1 MQWYSVVQVVMDFAV
16 SVPRGSTIV
25 IIGNV
30 AEYHEACLYA
40 RKKGLFVER
49 ILSADGLHRLAEAC
63 HANWMSSLASFLTAN
78 GMKGAGSRNPTLQ
91 CCILTWPVAG
101 NQFVCIVVCN

>member
-1 MQWYSVVQVVMDFAV
+1 MCTLQVVMDFATTM
-16 SVPRGSTIV
+16 PRGSTIV

-30 AEYHEACLYA
+30 TEYHEACLYA

-63 HANWMSSLASFLTAN
+63 HANWMCSLANFLEAH
-78 GMKGAGSRNPTLQ
+78 GMAGIEALLFCSMFQSRLAVLAVLGSRS
-91 CCILTWPVAG
+91 AK
-101 NQFVCIVVCN
+101 

>member
-1 MQWYSVVQVVMDFAV
+1 MNFAI

-40 RKKGLFVER
+40 RKKGLCVER

-63 HANWMSSLASFLTAN
+63 HANWICSLADFMTAH
-78 GMKGAGSRNPTLQ
+78 GMTGAVLLS
-91 CCILTWPVAG
+91 W
-101 NQFVCIVVCN
+101 